1 MTDYKKFGILVTA
14 ILLTVITFMYFDSQR
29 QKFLFH
35 TFRSGSDNTNKAY
48 QQQKECPPQSEC
60 PPQKECPPSSDN
72 SPTAQ
77 LKHMQCSSSSL
88 PLQAEIAM
96 WRTVPRE
103 FSQTEQTNI
112 AECRKRNL
120 QSEHKRSW
128 DTFFANQVEYIR
140 WNNHTY
146 LNGDSTVIE
155 VGGNMGVFTENLQ
168 RLFKP
173 RRYIVLEPIS
183 VFYDHLRRKFQNMTN
198 IVFLNFGIGKEDKI
212 DMVKVDGGSTSK
224 YLPNRV
230 PKSQLVPLRQINA
243 TTFFTS
249 MAIGFYEIDLLTV
262 NCEGCEYDILDS
274 ILDSN
279 MVQYFRHIQI
289 SFHHFKGLGDTL
301 KRYCE
306 YQEILKRTHR
316 VVYQY
321 SMFWESWT
329 RKDLSQ

>member
-1 MTDYKKFGILVTA
+1 MQEKMHYYIDRKKFGLIITG
-14 ILLTVITFMYFDSQR
+14 IILTVITFMYFNSQR
-29 QKFLFH
+29 HRFLFH
-35 TFRSGSDNTNKAY
+35 KMSSERENPNTLD
-48 QQQKECPPQSEC
+48 QQIIVQNECPPQITCLSG
-60 PPQKECPPSSDN
+60 
-72 SPTAQ
+72 T
-77 LKHMQCSSSSL
+77 L
-88 PLQAEIAM
+88 PLQTEISF
-96 WRTVPRE
+96 WKTVHRA
-103 FSQTEQTNI
+103 FSQSEQTNI

-128 DTFFANQVEYIR
+128 DTFFANRVEYIR

-173 RRYIVLEPIS
+173 RRYIVLEPITL
-183 VFYDHLRRKFQNMTN
+183 FYNHLKRKFQNNKN
-198 IVFLNFGIGKEDKI
+198 IIFLNFGIGKEDKT

-224 YLPNRV
+224 YLANRV
-230 PKSQLVPLRQINA
+230 PKSQLVPLRQVNA

-249 MAIGFYEIDLLTV
+249 MAIGFYEVDLLTV

-321 SMFWESWT
+321 PMFWESWT
-329 RKDLSQ
+329 RKDLNK